1 MGKLSPSETVQK
13 ATTLGIFSGLMIIT
27 GSPDIGYRWLF
38 WGVSICPFLFVVY
51 QLTIGTKAALEK
63 EEDPDVKSKINAAR
77 IMTIISWLTYPIVY
91 IIPCLGV
98 AGPQA
103 IVGVQ
108 MGYTVSDIISKCG
121 VGLLIYKVTLAKS
134 QAGKEY
140 GAMDERA

>member
-1 MGKLSPSETVQK
+1 MG
-13 ATTLGIFSGLMIIT
+13 GLMIIVGYPGEMIMP

-63 EEDPDVKSKINAAR
+63 EEDPDVKSKINAPR

-108 MGYTVSDIISKCG
+108 MGYTVSDII
-121 VGLLIYKVTLAKS
+121 YKGTLAKS